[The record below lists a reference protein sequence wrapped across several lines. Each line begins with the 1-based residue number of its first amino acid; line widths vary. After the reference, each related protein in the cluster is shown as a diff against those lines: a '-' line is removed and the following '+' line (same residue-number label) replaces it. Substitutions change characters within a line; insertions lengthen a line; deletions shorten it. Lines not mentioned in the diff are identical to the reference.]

1 MQWFNTRW
9 MIEGKN
15 ERCEPRGGPIMN
27 PTMTSPSAP
36 NLVSCLMADRMAE
49 AAELRRATEVSDLDR
64 GTPHLFR
71 RFLGMDVR
79 RGVRRAQP
87 APLPQGH

>member
-1 MQWFNTRW
+1 
-9 MIEGKN
+9 
-15 ERCEPRGGPIMN
+15 MN

-49 AAELRRATEVSDLDR
+49 AAELRRAAEVSDLDL

-71 RFLGMDVR
+71 RLLGMDVR